1 MLATDIIDRV
11 ARIIQDDSY
20 TSTDILD
27 LINEGRL
34 FIAGEVEPGLPGLRA
49 SDTVTTTDE
58 ASAVDLPDD
67 YHKGLFW
74 VGSTAQA
81 CRIGTKASDYH
92 NLLTFL
98 NKYTDL
104 TTVGLIEAV
113 CVDGAELLYQGMAD
127 DTLTLKY
134 FRKPVDIALADIAD
148 AEDGLPAELPTHLQ
162 RKLLVSYCCKE
173 IYVELEDGIEGR
185 TPNVDRYTKMFDEAM
200 AELRVFAHKSHP
212 RETKHMRDVE

>member
-20 TSTDILD
+20 TSADILD

-34 FIAGEVEPGLPGLRA
+34 FIAGEVDPGLPGLRM
-49 SDTVTTTDE
+49 SDTVTTTDT

-67 YHKGLFW
+67 YHKGMFW
-74 VGSTAQA
+74 VGSAAQD
-81 CRIGTKASDYH
+81 CRIGTRASDYH

-98 NKYTDL
+98 EQYNDL
-104 TTVGLIEAV
+104 STVGQIEAV

-173 IYVELEDGIEGR
+173 IFPELEDGVEGR
-185 TPNVDRYTKMFDEAM
+185 TPNTDKYAKIFNEAM
-200 AELRVFAHKSHP
+200 AELRVYAHKMHP
-212 RETKHMRDVE
+212 RETKHVRDIE